1 MHIKSLALAAALAAA
16 TVAGA
21 NANTLTVLNLIN
33 PPGQSNTPESFSF
46 FATGAFPIYLTVQA
60 YQVPSFLQVTNN
72 VVSDSLGD
80 TQLLGQ
86 NWTFYPAHFGSLADQ
101 YDDGF
106 GTGANGLN
114 FGAVTPPYVDSFQQ
128 VFDSTVSGE
137 SFTYSF
143 NFSNAD
149 APFNEP
155 SYIRITVSTSSA
167 IPEASTWAMMV
178 LGFAGLGYAGF
189 RTTRKAAAV
198 A

>member
-21 NANTLTVLNLIN
+21 NANTLVLLNLTN
-33 PPGQSNTPESFSF
+33 PPGQTDTPYSFSF
-46 FATGAFPIYLTVQA
+46 FTNGAFPLYLTVQG
-60 YQVPSFLQVTNN
+60 YQVPSFEEVTNN

-80 TQLLGQ
+80 SQLLGQ
-86 NWTFYPAHFGSLADQ
+86 TWRFYPALHGSDTSQ
-101 YDDGF
+101 YDDGG
-106 GTGANGLN
+106 GTGANGLS
-114 FGAVTPPYVDSFQQ
+114 FGAVTPPYVDSYQQ
-128 VFDSTVSGE
+128 VFNSTQSGE

-143 NFSNAD
+143 DFSNNSN
-149 APFNEP
+149 NEP
-155 SYIRITVSTSSA
+155 SYLRVMVSTSSA
-167 IPEASTWAMMV
+167 IPEPSTWSMMV